1 MDRQRLL
8 SGVKA
13 ASPLTGNGRR
23 RRLPI
28 PPRKP
33 TLAKSGVLR
42 TAGYGFNCEIKLSA
56 RSGHWL
62 VSYNNDFNL
71 LFLIGPA
78 CYAVLGRQFTGQ
90 REQRK
95 TSGRSLVLTLATFH
109 GKVRQW
115 LNTFQPFAG

>member
-13 ASPLTGNGRR
+13 TSPLTGNGRR

-28 PPRKP
+28 PRRKP

-62 VSYNNDFNL
+62 VSYDNDFNL
-71 LFLIGPA
+71 LFLIRSRSSLPA
-78 CYAVLGRQFTGQ
+78 LKCGTY
-90 REQRK
+90 
-95 TSGRSLVLTLATFH
+95 
-109 GKVRQW
+109 
-115 LNTFQPFAG
+115 FAGTCTLSPDLGLRPVRGGQ